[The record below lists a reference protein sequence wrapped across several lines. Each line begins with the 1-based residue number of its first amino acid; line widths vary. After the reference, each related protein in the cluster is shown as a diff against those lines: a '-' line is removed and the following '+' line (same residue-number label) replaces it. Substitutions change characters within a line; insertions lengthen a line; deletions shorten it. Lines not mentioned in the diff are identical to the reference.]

1 IRPCHRDQPQFRMLC
16 QYRKGRGCAF
26 DRDFAAKV
34 LVPLRRGYPERL
46 KAARTGE
53 HFFHCTTSS
62 HRITERRVAS
72 RAVEQRTQGQAAC
85 QTLPRACRLLT
96 QPGPRVSDGEDGAGL
111 STMTAWRSLATSG
124 AAGAGEST

>member
-1 IRPCHRDQPQFRMLC
+1 MSALGDDVPAAWAAVASGWIRPCHRDQPQFRMLC

-26 DRDFAAKV
+26 DRGFAAKA

-72 RAVEQRTQGQAAC
+72 RAVEFAPTPPSQR
-85 QTLPRACRLLT
+85 LR
-96 QPGPRVSDGEDGAGL
+96 GL
-111 STMTAWRSLATSG
+111 AR
-124 AAGAGEST
+124 